1 MLCISKHI
9 HVPFFVLELDSKSL
23 LLEKTGSL
31 KKAMMRDVSVSCVA
45 MTRDV
50 GVSHSESPVQ
60 TQDTGTSHCPKLVT
74 RDIGV
79 SHIPPPVPTRD
90 ASTCHRELQEFIDA
104 NSKLVPAKENV
115 SLQKDMISLKNIIK
129 TPELRDKS
137 TLTDLLHKQIY
148 TDTEMD
154 TNINKAIKMFE
165 KTYIHKLQKNKSDNY
180 VSIGIQV
187 TPPPVPLKILEKGD
201 KGVQVVEEK
210 STRNMGVLCTPRTAE
225 AQILARPET
234 HSVGVSE
241 DTLDVFCE
249 KCTNRSDPPT
259 NLNNNKLSLAT
270 LNIGRSKSFDYGEK
284 PKTRSIGCGPLLRLT
299 GTKACDTADLFG
311 RSKEVG
317 VNTVK
322 RKLVDASVGDSVQR
336 VSSVNICDKCSNTI
350 KNFAKD
356 ILSQS
361 RSGGEQVLPVPVP
374 APAPAPVSAPATVPA
389 PATVSRIPRPT
400 TLPSLPSSPNKPK
413 LHRQD
418 TYTKTLV
425 TATAVTQ

>member
-1 MLCISKHI
+1 
-9 HVPFFVLELDSKSL
+9 
-23 LLEKTGSL
+23 
-31 KKAMMRDVSVSCVA
+31 MRDVSVSCVA
-45 MTRDV
+45 MMRDV

-60 TQDTGTSHCPKLVT
+60 TQEVGINHVPQHVT
-74 RDIGV
+74 RDVGV
-79 SHIPPPVPTRD
+79 SHTPPPVPTRD
-90 ASTCHRELQEFIDA
+90 AATDHRELLEFINA
-104 NSKLVPAKENV
+104 NTKLAPAKENV

-129 TPELRDKS
+129 TPELRDQS
-137 TLTDLLHKQIY
+137 TLTDLLSKQIY

-165 KTYIHKLQKNKSDNY
+165 KTYTHRLQKDRSDNC

-187 TPPPVPLKILEKGD
+187 TPPPAPLKIFENCD

-210 STRNMGVLCTPRTAE
+210 STRNAGVTCSPRTAE
-225 AQILARPET
+225 AQVLARPET
-234 HSVGVSE
+234 HSIGVSE
-241 DTLDVFCE
+241 DTVDVFCE
-249 KCTNRSDPPT
+249 KCANRSDPPT

-270 LNIGRSKSFDYGEK
+270 LNIARSKSFDYGEK
-284 PKTRSIGCGPLLRLT
+284 PKMRSVGCGPLLRLT

-311 RSKEVG
+311 RSKEIG

-322 RKLVDASVGDSVQR
+322 RKLVDASVGDSVQ

-361 RSGGEQVLPVPVP
+361 RSGGEQLPPEPTP
-374 APAPAPVSAPATVPA
+374 APAPAPAPAV
-389 PATVSRIPRPT
+389 TVSRIPRPT

-413 LHRQD
+413 LLRQD
-418 TYTKTLV
+418 TYTKHQLIPT
-425 TATAVTQ
+425 TTISE